1 MRAIKNKT
9 MCFEDSLSLSGF
21 RFLSSIHSF
30 PQENKTKQEKCQ
42 FEGARGKKKK
52 KVHTGSVLF
61 RIGSCRH
68 ITEQDG
74 GSIRSGENVHKTKV
88 AQVRKMGFKT
98 LRTATPYYTS
108 FRGESQRRASGPCAS
123 DNRMERPPSNG
134 TRFFLNLTRTATH
147 DVGLHRYDERHWDS
161 SV

>member
-1 MRAIKNKT
+1 
-9 MCFEDSLSLSGF
+9 MCFEDSRSLSVVF
-21 RFLSSIHSF
+21 AFSHLYTVFL
-30 PQENKTKQEKCQ
+30 
-42 FEGARGKKKK
+42 RKKKNKRSVSSRAQEEK
-52 KVHTGSVLF
+52 KKFAGSVLF

-108 FRGESQRRASGPCAS
+108 FRGESQRRASGSCAS
-123 DNRMERPPSNG
+123 NNQMERPPSNG
-134 TRFFLNLTRTATH
+134 THVFFFLISQEP
-147 DVGLHRYDERHWDS
+147 LHTT
-161 SV
+161 

>member
-1 MRAIKNKT
+1 MFRRLSLSQW
-9 MCFEDSLSLSGF
+9 FSLSLIYTQFSSGK
-21 RFLSSIHSF
+21 
-30 PQENKTKQEKCQ
+30 QNKTREVSV
-42 FEGARGKKKK
+42 RGRKRKKKK

>member
-1 MRAIKNKT
+1 

-98 LRTATPYYTS
+98 LRTATPHYTS

-134 TRFFLNLTRTATH
+134 TRFFFLNLTRTATH

>member
-1 MRAIKNKT
+1 MVFAFSHLYT
-9 MCFEDSLSLSGF
+9 V
-21 RFLSSIHSF
+21 FLR
-30 PQENKTKQEKCQ
+30 KTKQNKRSVSSRAQE
-42 FEGARGKKKK
+42 EKKK

-98 LRTATPYYTS
+98 LRTATPHYTS

>member
-1 MRAIKNKT
+1 MFRRL
-9 MCFEDSLSLSGF
+9 SLSLSGF

-30 PQENKTKQEKCQ
+30 PQE
-42 FEGARGKKKK
+42 KKKSKRSVSSRAQEEK
-52 KVHTGSVLF
+52 KKFTGSVLF

-98 LRTATPYYTS
+98 LRTGTPYYTS

-123 DNRMERPPSNG
+123 DSQMERPPSNG
-134 TRFFLNLTRTATH
+134 TRFFFFFMSQEP
-147 DVGLHRYDERHWDS
+147 LHAM
-161 SV
+161 

>member
-1 MRAIKNKT
+1 MVFAFSHLYT
-9 MCFEDSLSLSGF
+9 V
-21 RFLSSIHSF
+21 FLR
-30 PQENKTKQEKCQ
+30 KTKQNKRSVSSRAQE
-42 FEGARGKKKK
+42 EKKK

-98 LRTATPYYTS
+98 LRTATPHYTS

-134 TRFFLNLTRTATH
+134 TRFFFLNLTRTATH